1 MVRGDI
7 MAKKRKRGDFPRFS
21 LRDKIRRRKDG
32 KREEDFHWDWE
43 EEERY
48 REPRDPWSRFPLS
61 SLVDMHK
68 FLWEKTLVTVVFLI
82 FVYLLS
88 FFSFPLAVTLREAVY
103 HAAAENLDITR
114 YSGHMEPVFSGIREL
129 YPFGFLEEKVLEEEP
144 SGDPGE
150 KDMQFVLPVEGPVA
164 GKFGLREDP
173 FTGTRQM
180 HYGIDLMGAPREPVV
195 SIEDGQVSA
204 VYEHPLQGHT
214 VEVSHQGQITSYYAG
229 LGEVVIEENTPVN
242 RGETIGF
249 LKEEDNPLLHFQ
261 IREMGH
267 PVDPL
272 DYFPGTG

>member
-21 LRDKIRRRKDG
+21 LRDKIRKRKDE
-32 KREEDFHWDWE
+32 KREDEFHWDWE
-43 EEERY
+43 EEEKY
-48 REPRDPWSRFPLS
+48 REPRDLWSKFPLS

-68 FLWEKTLVTVVFLI
+68 FLWEKTLVIVVFLI

-88 FFSFPLAVTLREAVY
+88 FFSFPLAVTLRETIY
-103 HAAAENLDITR
+103 HAAAENLDISR
-114 YSGHMEPVFSGIREL
+114 YTQHMEPVFSGVREL
-129 YPFGFLEEKVLEEEP
+129 YPFGFLEEKVPEEEP
-144 SGDPGE
+144 SGDPKE
-150 KDMQFVLPVEGPVA
+150 KDMQFVLPVEGLVA

-173 FTGTRQM
+173 FTGTSQM
-180 HYGIDLMGAPREPVV
+180 HYGIDLMGAPQESVISV
-195 SIEDGQVSA
+195 ESGQVSA
-204 VYEHPLQGHT
+204 VYEHPLHGHT

-229 LGEVVIEENTPVN
+229 LGEVVVEENDPVN
-242 RGETIGF
+242 RGDTIGF